1 MGFEAYD
8 PVNVEA
14 VRSYCRS
21 VLSELETDFGRD
33 GNPVHAWEAIALILP
48 YGIELP
54 DWLLAYLF
62 DAASEIG
69 QIRCEVAEG
78 KSINREA
85 ERVGKALGYGEGQG
99 RGGWFKRATM
109 LERDRFA
116 YFAVTERLESG
127 MKLDFA
133 YDEVKNEVGV
143 SRSTVARA
151 YRRITKLKDE
161 AGD

>member
-33 GNPVHAWEAIALILP
+33 GNPVHVWEAIALILP

-69 QIRCEVAEG
+69 QIRCEVAAG
-78 KSINREA
+78 KPINREVRRSVSA
-85 ERVGKALGYGEGQG
+85 KAKVAAAGSSTP
-99 RGGWFKRATM
+99 RCWNATA
-109 LERDRFA
+109 LP
-116 YFAVTERLESG
+116 TSP
-127 MKLDFA
+127 
-133 YDEVKNEVGV
+133 
-143 SRSTVARA
+143 
-151 YRRITKLKDE
+151 
-161 AGD
+161 